1 MVGTDSILQE
11 GFLKE
16 DPFGF
21 IKAED
26 LESLGI
32 DASDIPPG
40 TFPAHKHPSRLLSR
54 FGGNAYGFG
63 FFEAYDRLSTR
74 DQKLLQSITPDKPE
88 YARRSYREINRIY
101 ENMGLLIRFSSLG
114 KPYYLIPVHY
124 VSRSLSTIRNKADEI
139 TSVIQAH
146 RKKTLRESLRIGFL
160 THSDDLLIPELS
172 LRFKEHQFIILDSLE
187 MLSSLPPGP
196 LDLVILPR
204 ELHELVFTERFSP
217 QTRGVVSKRQLES
230 YAYHII
236 GKIYG
241 LLKPD
246 GEIFIVASRFPLEAH
261 REIKVRFH
269 TEEEAKNFVLFSHI
283 FKTERQYPAKAKS
296 FSLSIFEFQKF
307 LNPPY
312 VEKEVLDTLL
322 GHRGVEDMTLREI
335 NHLPYLD
342 FSLDDGLSYNQEKV
356 WTKILSVFF
365 NKIFLKPLIPDS
377 VKNEWKKRFST
388 GRYTPDYMLMVL
400 GQKKSLRVTL
410 EDLKREVTESRLAGC
425 PLALLADYRD
435 SFDYVLFTLHVLK
448 NIKTLS
454 YQGVPELFMER
465 LREPFDSKRRRYG
478 ALNHVLKLM
487 SKLHH
492 LERIKAC
499 VNPEGVEGSR
509 TPILKHLETLSLFGF
524 PPEELKEIFLI
535 VLGHSSLGRILSGKM
550 NEKALKPV
558 SDLARTLDPQEAL
571 NLLRYCRLM
580 SMAETVAS
588 RRTDLKQEEVNE
600 LFDLYES
607 MVKVVTNRELDWE
620 RLLDDKISAIGG
632 IRHMAIRKMLKMMN
646 QFPFLNHWSELTDK
660 GDMEKETLSDY
671 DPEKLSRIERVIAL
685 IETVDRFERAYFRED
700 PLKASEFYRK
710 LLHVEFH
717 GTGRVF
723 EGIDSELVFLLLWI
737 TVHVVKGEVVNFN
750 PILAEVEPSET
761 ENQFSKLDEEV
772 PAINVNYLDLHA
784 LKRFSEQLYADQ
796 MSFIVGTGF
805 QLRVNA
811 QTQAMDITYIDMDQ
825 NIEALEKLSERIAG
839 RNLSEIPLQD
849 LDDLERFFGNLE
861 GFFQSHLKLIS
872 HDNTELR
879 LPERQR
885 AWFRKAQNLRSF
897 LRSSFIRVVLQP
909 EDLFSNLDL
918 LYHHTPSLLQ
928 FVLPELMELE
938 SMNLPEQVHSKSSLK
953 EHIFASTRKMQ
964 ALVRKD
970 RANLQDIA
978 LLHKVAQREFGPL
991 AAGIVGLNDFQI
1003 ETLESLVAH
1012 LRENPPLFE
1021 ALVLSLV
1028 FRDLGLL
1035 PELREKYHGEY
1046 HPADHAEA
1054 GAYFVEKEKFGLRYG
1069 KDEKAQG
1076 YLTSLVRYHNLLHH
1090 MIRGE
1095 FSFYAVQEVVDF
1107 KDKDLLDAIFLI
1119 SFIMMFA
1126 MEETLIIEDLA
1137 TSLFQLRS
1145 LCHRLIDG
1153 ETHPEDHMREI
1164 YLQKGRDH
1172 HALEAY
1178 RRSGLPE
1185 GMTPGRYLESFEGKE
1200 PERDAYVRSGA
1211 MIYAMDRIFR
1221 LRGIRHV
1228 EFHDLANVMVKVP
1241 MKFIYKKRNFY
1252 SIGYA
1257 TFEKELFEA
1266 LRIYNGL
1273 HRLPEEARHFVLERL
1288 VAEEIRIYGFESVSA
1303 FLNYENMIK
1312 LLLISLMA
1320 AKRFRAKGKPV
1331 CLDFLALARK
1341 IEKRYEAVNDALSHI
1356 PADKMW
1362 GNPHGAQHF
1371 FKAKEGIVFGEDEKE
1386 RVLSVDFVDS
1396 INIAEKIAEMIAIK
1410 NLEDLKNYFHS
1421 SLRFLRK
1428 IPFYTEDYELEL
1440 EKAFETRKLQITDLM
1455 VDQVKR
1461 QMEQQ
1466 KDFRNLHE
1474 IFQDVMDRALEI
1486 GFTEEQKHRL
1496 IDLLELRKDQ
1506 VRREKLEETTRGLTK
1521 IQDVQELRDYWDSVK
1536 RYLLRNRPYL
1546 GGEFGTLIAKRFDET
1561 MVALEERDDETRG
1574 FGQPF
1579 PESTGGEQ
1587 GEDEEH

>member
-11 GFLKE
+11 SFLKE

-21 IKAED
+21 IKSED
-26 LESLGI
+26 FESLGI

-63 FFEAYDRLSTR
+63 FFEAYERLSPR
-74 DQKLLQSITPDKPE
+74 DQRLLQSITPDRSE
-88 YARRSYREINRIY
+88 YARRSYKELNRIY

-139 TSVIQAH
+139 SSVIEAH
-146 RKKTLRESLRIGFL
+146 RKKTLKESLRIGFV
-160 THSDDLLIPELS
+160 THGDDLLIPELS
-172 LRFKEHQFIILDSLE
+172 LRFKEHRFLVLDSFE
-187 MLSSLPPGP
+187 KLSSLQGP
-196 LDLVILPR
+196 LDLTILPR
-204 ELHELVFTERFSP
+204 ELHELVATERFGP
-217 QTRGVVSKRQLES
+217 EARKKISKRQLES
-230 YAYHII
+230 YAYYII
-236 GKIYG
+236 GKVYS

-246 GEIFIVASRFPLEAH
+246 GELFIIAGRLPVEAH
-261 REIKVRFH
+261 RTIKVRFR

-283 FKTERQYPAKAKS
+283 FKTERRYQAKAKS
-296 FSLSIFEFQKF
+296 FTVSVFEFHKF

-312 VEKEVLDTLL
+312 VEKEVLDRLL
-322 GHRGVEDMTLREI
+322 GHRSVEDMTLRDI
-335 NHLPYLD
+335 NHLSYLD
-342 FSLDDGLSYNQEKV
+342 FPLEDDLSYNQEKV
-356 WTKILSVFF
+356 WTKILDLFF
-365 NKIFLKPLIPDS
+365 NKIFLRPLIPDS

-388 GRYTPDYMLMVL
+388 GRYTPDFMLMYL

-435 SFDYVLFTLHVLK
+435 SFDYVLSTLQVLK
-448 NIKTLS
+448 KIKTMS

-465 LREPFDSKRRRYG
+465 LREPLDSKRRRHG

-524 PPEELKEIFLI
+524 SPEELTEIVLV

-550 NEKALKPV
+550 NERALKPV

-588 RRTDLKQEEVNE
+588 RRADLKQEELNE

-607 MVKVVTNRELDWE
+607 MVKVVTNRELDWDS
-620 RLLDDKISAIGG
+620 LLDEKISAIGG

-660 GDMEKETLSDY
+660 GEMEKETLADY
-671 DPEKLSRIERVIAL
+671 DPEKLSAIEKVITL
-685 IETVDRFERAYFRED
+685 IETVDRFERGYFRED

-723 EGIDSELVFLLLWI
+723 ERIDSELVFLLLWI
-737 TVHVVKGEVVNFN
+737 TVHVVKGGVVNFN
-750 PILAEVEPSET
+750 PMLAEVEPAEMES
-761 ENQFSKLDEEV
+761 QFSKLDEEV
-772 PAINVNYLDLHA
+772 PAINVNYLDLQA
-784 LKRFSEQLYADQ
+784 LKRFSGQLYEDQ
-796 MSFIVGTGF
+796 TSFVLGTGF
-805 QLRVNA
+805 QLRVNS
-811 QTQAMDITYIDMDQ
+811 QTQAVDISYIDMDQ
-825 NIEALEKLSERIAG
+825 NIQVLENLSERIAG
-839 RNLSEIPLQD
+839 RPLSEIPLQE
-849 LDDLERFFGNLE
+849 LEDLEKVFGNLE
-861 GFFQSHLKLIS
+861 GFFQSHLKMIS
-872 HDNTELR
+872 HDGTELR

-897 LRSSFIRVVLQP
+897 LRSSFIRVVFQP
-909 EDLFSNLDL
+909 EDLFTHLDL
-918 LYHHTPSLLQ
+918 LYHHAPSLLR

-938 SMNLPEQVHSKSSLK
+938 SMSLPEQVHSTSSLK

-964 ALVRKD
+964 ALIRKD
-970 RANLQDIA
+970 RTGLQDIA
-978 LLHKVAQREFGPL
+978 LLHKLAQREFGPL
-991 AAGIVGLNDFQI
+991 AAGTVGLNDFQI
-1003 ETLESLVAH
+1003 ETLESLVAR
-1012 LRENPPLFE
+1012 LRNNPPLFE
-1021 ALVLSLV
+1021 ALILSLV

-1035 PELREKYHGEY
+1035 PELREKYEGEY

-1054 GAYFVEKEKFGLRYG
+1054 GAYFVDKEKFGLRYG
-1069 KDEKAQG
+1069 KDEKVQG
-1076 YLTSLVRYHNLLHH
+1076 FLAALVRHHNLLHH

-1107 KDKDLLDAIFLI
+1107 KDKDLLDAVVLG
-1119 SFIMMFA
+1119 SFMMVFA

-1137 TSLFQLRS
+1137 TRLFQLRN
-1145 LCHRLIDG
+1145 LCHRLIEG
-1153 ETHPEDHMREI
+1153 ETNPEKHIREM

-1172 HALEAY
+1172 YAVEAY
-1178 RRSGLPE
+1178 RRAGLPE
-1185 GMTPGRYLESFEGKE
+1185 GMSASRYLESYDGEE
-1200 PERDAYVRSGA
+1200 PEREAYSRSGA
-1211 MIYAMDRIFR
+1211 MIDAMERIFR

-1241 MKFIYKKRNFY
+1241 MKFIYKKRNFS

-1257 TFEKELFEA
+1257 TFERELFEA

-1288 VAEEIRIYGFESVSA
+1288 VADEIRIFGFENVSA

-1312 LLLISLMA
+1312 LLLLSLMA
-1320 AKRFRAKGKPV
+1320 SKRVRAKGKPIA
-1331 CLDFLALARK
+1331 LDFLALARK

-1362 GNPHGAQHF
+1362 GNAHGVLPF
-1371 FKAKEGIVFGEDEKE
+1371 FKAKEGIVFRGDEKE
-1386 RVLSVDFVDS
+1386 RVLSIDFVDS
-1396 INIAEKIAEMIAIK
+1396 INITEKIAHMTAIK
-1410 NLEDLKNYFHS
+1410 NLEELKNTFHS
-1421 SLRFLRK
+1421 NLRFLRK
-1428 IPFYTEDYELEL
+1428 VPFYTEDYELEL

-1466 KDFRNLHE
+1466 KDFRNLQE

-1486 GFTEEQKHRL
+1486 GLTEEQKHRL

-1506 VRREKLEETTRGLTK
+1506 VRREKLEETTRALTK
-1521 IQDVQELRDYWDSVK
+1521 IQDVQELRDYWDAVK
-1536 RYLLRNRPYL
+1536 GYLIRNRPYL
-1546 GGEFGTLIAKRFDET
+1546 GGEFGNLVAKRFDEI
-1561 MVALEERDDETRG
+1561 MVALEKRDDLTRG
-1574 FGQPF
+1574 VVQPF
-1579 PESTGGEQ
+1579 PESREQ
-1587 GEDEEH
+1587 GPEEEG